1 MSDKVLIQVRNL
13 TKHFP
18 VKKTRLFE
26 PRSYVR
32 AVNGVSFD
40 IYEGETLGLVGESG
54 SGKSTLGRTMI
65 KLYPATAGEV
75 IYKGKNILEL
85 SEKQMKPLRKELQI
99 IFQDPYSSL
108 NPRLNVFSII
118 GEAMLEHKIAKKGKD
133 LEDKVK
139 EIMEI
144 CGLSAYHMYRYPH
157 QFSGGQ
163 RQRIGIARALA
174 LNPKFVVCDEP
185 VSALDVSVQSQ
196 ILNLM
201 MDLQDRFGLSYLF
214 ISHDLSVVKHISQ
227 RIGVMYL
234 GTIVE
239 MASKEDLYKNPLH
252 PYTKAL
258 LAAIPKPDPNQ
269 KSDISFIKG
278 EIPSNV
284 NLPKGCPYHTRC
296 PYAKDICREKVPEN
310 REMEKGHTVA
320 CHFAGEI

>member
-1 MSDKVLIQVRNL
+1 MKIQNILILRDYASLPSLDQDKDRLYTIPGVVPNPMELPEGCYFAPRCEYARPECRKHMPGITKVNEGHEVRCFLYSDKIEEYHRDKEDGEVSDKVLIQVRNL

-139 EIMEI
+139 EI
-144 CGLSAYHMYRYPH
+144 
-157 QFSGGQ
+157 
-163 RQRIGIARALA
+163 IGDMR
-174 LNPKFVVCDEP
+174 FVC
-185 VSALDVSVQSQ
+185 
-196 ILNLM
+196 I
-201 MDLQDRFGLSYLF
+201 SY
-214 ISHDLSVVKHISQ
+214 V
-227 RIGVMYL
+227 
-234 GTIVE
+234 
-239 MASKEDLYKNPLH
+239 
-252 PYTKAL
+252 
-258 LAAIPKPDPNQ
+258 
-269 KSDISFIKG
+269 
-278 EIPSNV
+278 
-284 NLPKGCPYHTRC
+284 
-296 PYAKDICREKVPEN
+296 
-310 REMEKGHTVA
+310 
-320 CHFAGEI
+320 